1 MMQTNQIS
9 ILTVL
14 SISLL
19 LIGGTAGSAFAISVI
34 PETDAA
40 DLANNILGGG
50 ITIINDGPSGPPS
63 LTGTSASC
71 IPTGTFTG
79 GFFSGLGID
88 EGIVLTSGEVTL
100 IDNINDDD
108 DSSCTSGEPGDADLD
123 AITGGTTFDAAVLT
137 FDFQF
142 GDGTVGGDLFFEYS
156 LGSEEY
162 NEFVASQFN
171 DVFALF
177 LDGTNVAIVP
187 TTANT
192 EVAINTVNCGN
203 PFNPPA
209 GGSFCAFFNNNDLD
223 DGGPNFNFEYD
234 GFTDTFTAEA
244 LGLSPG
250 VHTME
255 FKIADTSDT
264 FLDSGVFIKGES
276 FSNVEPAAFG
286 DFTCWAA
293 LEDAAVILDDIEFP
307 RVPLTIMDQFNDER
321 QPIDHDEWEQA
332 EYCTATTKFYNGV
345 EFRSPFF
352 DTEPVALA
360 QHYQSWFYHSDEPI
374 PNEGT
379 GQSVII
385 TVDQFDQ
392 QFTTTLGELD
402 QIMVP
407 ATKILESGPVASAD
421 FDHHWNCYDIEGP
434 VPDQPLVDTLVTQHS
449 FRGDIEQVT
458 VGNPFLFC
466 LPMIKDNHQDPPF
479 GELLDDHMIC
489 YDIVSNNNPV
499 AIPDLPFQLIDQLN
513 TFPVDFVYDGINF
526 EEGLE
531 KLCVPA
537 LKSFEEVGGF
547 DIPIN
552 TSSLLLAGVSSVSM
566 WMIPVVIAGV
576 GIGIFVIKR
585 RN

>member
-19 LIGGTAGSAFAISVI
+19 LIGGTAGNAFAITVT
-34 PETDAA
+34 PETDAS
-40 DLANNILGGG
+40 DLVDNILGGG
-50 ITIINDGPSGPPS
+50 VTIIGTPT

-71 IPTGTFTG
+71 IPTGTFTD

-88 EGIVLTSGEVTL
+88 EGIVITSGEVTL
-100 IDNINDDD
+100 IDNTNDADN
-108 DSSCTSGEPGDADLD
+108 SSCTSGEPGDADLT
-123 AITGGTTFDAAVLT
+123 AIVGDTTFDAAVLT
-137 FDFQF
+137 FDFEF
-142 GDGTVGGDLFFEYS
+142 GDGTIGGDLFFEYA

-162 NEFVASQFN
+162 NEFVNSEFN

-177 LDGTNVAIVP
+177 VDGVNVAIVP
-187 TTANT
+187 TTVD
-192 EVAINTVNCGN
+192 EVAINSVNCDN
-203 PFNPPA
+203 PFNPPS
-209 GGSFCAFFNNNDLD
+209 GSNCGFYNNND
-223 DGGPNFNFEYD
+223 PNDPAATFNFEYD
-234 GFTDTFTAEA
+234 GFTDTFTAEV
-244 LGLSPG
+244 LGLTPG
-250 VHTME
+250 THTME
-255 FKIADTSDT
+255 IKIADTSDT

-276 FSNVEPAAFG
+276 FSGEEPAAFG

-293 LEDAAVILDDIEFP
+293 LEDEAFITP
-307 RVPLTIMDQFNDER
+307 NKPLTIMDQFNDER

-332 EYCTATTKFYNGV
+332 EYCTATTKFYDGQ

-352 DTEPVALA
+352 DTEPVALS
-360 QHYQSWFYHSDEPI
+360 QHYQSWFYHSDEPNGGV
-374 PNEGT
+374 PNDGT

-385 TVDQFDQ
+385 TVDQFNQ

-407 ATKILESGPVASAD
+407 ATKFTEANGEVASED
-421 FDHHWNCYDIEGP
+421 FDHHWNCYNIEGP
-434 VPDQPLVDTLVTQHS
+434 APEQPLVDTLVTQHS

-458 VGNPFLFC
+458 VGNPILFC

-499 AIPDLPFQLIDQLN
+499 QIADLPFQLLDQLN
-513 TFPVDFVYDGINF
+513 TFPVPFIYDQINF
-526 EEGLE
+526 VQGLE